1 MQVTSYQ
8 CRTRQP
14 RRGPVAAGLLLCFAS
29 IVGVAQ
35 ATEFITGFDEKL
47 KAPMAMGATELKSR
61 AQSYSASF
69 ARLRELSPTEMVTN
83 KALFLEH
90 FDLVWQI
97 NRALEDGRPMEDLS
111 ALGLVMH
118 ENGYRI
124 DYNAFPQWQPFPE
137 TLSSLVPTL
146 NMAAAGPLLI
156 NRGFRESDVAALRSF
171 IETHDLKTATS
182 ARTLPM
188 AISFSKVVKKYD
200 KIKRP
205 VGKDLVFSFLYQ
217 RGKVEAEARRAWS
230 EDLVHTLDDQR
241 VRVLHSYFTEMQ
253 GIGYWSPS
261 DTESGVANL
270 LTVMRLP
277 DYEQRA
283 TAEARGVTP

>member
-1 MQVTSYQ
+1 MQVTSYL
-8 CRTRQP
+8 CHKRS
-14 RRGPVAAGLLLCFAS
+14 RRGPLAAGLLLWFAS
-29 IVGVAQ
+29 LAGVAQ
-35 ATEFITGFDEKL
+35 AIELNDRFDEKL
-47 KAPMAMGATELKSR
+47 KAPMAMGAAELKSR
-61 AQSYSASF
+61 AQGYSASF
-69 ARLRELSPTEMVTN
+69 ARLRELSPAEQVTN
-83 KALFLEH
+83 KALFFEH

-97 NRALEDGRPMEDLS
+97 DRALEDQRPPEDLS
-111 ALGLVMH
+111 ALGLVKH
-118 ENGYRI
+118 ENGFRI

-137 TLSSLVPTL
+137 TLSSLMPTL
-146 NMAAAGPLLI
+146 NLDAAGPLLI
-156 NRGFRESDVAALRSF
+156 NRGFRESDVAALRSY
-171 IETHDLKTATS
+171 IETHDLKAATS
-182 ARTLPM
+182 SRTLPM

-230 EDLVHTLDDQR
+230 EGLVHTLDDQR

-261 DTESGVANL
+261 DTEAGIANL
-270 LTVMRLP
+270 LAIMRLP

-283 TAEARGVTP
+283 TAEAQGVTP

>member
-1 MQVTSYQ
+1 MHVTSYQ
-8 CRTRQP
+8 RLMRPPQ
-14 RRGPVAAGLLLCFAS
+14 RGRVAAVLLLWLAS
-29 IVGVAQ
+29 IAGTAQ
-35 ATEFITGFDEKL
+35 AVEFDEKL
-47 KAPMAMGATELKSR
+47 KAPRAMGAPELKST

-69 ARLRELSPTEMVTN
+69 ARMREASPAELVTN

-90 FDLVWQI
+90 FDLEWQI
-97 NRALEDGRPMEDLS
+97 NRALEDKRPLEDLS
-111 ALGLVMH
+111 ALGLVKH
-118 ENGYRI
+118 EGGLRV
-124 DYNAFPQWQPFPE
+124 DYGAFPQWQPFAE
-137 TLSSLVPTL
+137 LLASLVPTWS
-146 NMAAAGPLLI
+146 MDSVGPLLV
-156 NRGFRESDVAALRSF
+156 NRGFRASDVAALKNYVD
-171 IETHDLKTATS
+171 THDLKAATS
-182 ARTLPM
+182 ARTLPI

-200 KIKRP
+200 KLKHP
-205 VGKDLVFSFLYQ
+205 VGKDLVFAFLYQ

>member
-1 MQVTSYQ
+1 MHVTSYQ
-8 CRTRQP
+8 RLMSPPQ
-14 RRGPVAAGLLLCFAS
+14 RGRVAAVLLLWLAS
-29 IVGVAQ
+29 IAGTAQ
-35 ATEFITGFDEKL
+35 AVEFDEKL
-47 KAPMAMGATELKSR
+47 KAPRAMGAPELKST

-69 ARLRELSPTEMVTN
+69 ARMREASPAEQVTN

-90 FDLVWQI
+90 FDLEWQI

-241 VRVLHSYFTEMQ
+241 VRVLHSYFKEMQ

>member
-1 MQVTSYQ
+1 MQVTSYLCQ
-8 CRTRQP
+8 FKRLRP
-14 RRGPVAAGLLLCFAS
+14 GPVAAGLLLWFAS
-29 IVGVAQ
+29 IAGAAQ
-35 ATEFITGFDEKL
+35 AAEITNGFDEKL
-47 KAPMAMGATELKSR
+47 KAPLAMGATELKTS
-61 AQSYSASF
+61 AQGYSDRF
-69 ARLRELSPTEMVTN
+69 ARLRELSPAEQVTN

-90 FDLVWQI
+90 FDLVWQLT
-97 NRALEDGRPMEDLS
+97 RALEDKRPMEDLS
-111 ALGLVMH
+111 ALGLVKH
-118 ENGYRI
+118 EGGFRI
-124 DYNAFPQWQPFPE
+124 DYNAYPQWQPFPE

-146 NMAAAGPLLI
+146 DMAAAGPLLI

>member
-14 RRGPVAAGLLLCFAS
+14 RRGPVAASLLLCFAS

-35 ATEFITGFDEKL
+35 AVEFDERQ
-47 KAPMAMGATELKSR
+47 KAPVAMEATELKSR
-61 AQSYSASF
+61 AQSYSARF

-97 NRALEDGRPMEDLS
+97 NRALEDKRPLEDLS
-111 ALGLVMH
+111 ALGLVKH
-118 ENGYRI
+118 DGGFRI
-124 DYNAFPQWQPFPE
+124 DYSEFPEWQPFPE
-137 TLSSLVPTL
+137 VLASLVPTWS
-146 NMAAAGPLLI
+146 MDGVGPLLV
-156 NRGFRESDVAALRSF
+156 NRGFRGSDVAALKNYVD
-171 IETHDLKTATS
+171 THDLKAATS
-182 ARTLPM
+182 SRTLPI

-205 VGKDLVFSFLYQ
+205 VGKDLVFAFLYQ

-230 EDLVHTLDDQR
+230 EGLIRTLDDQR
-241 VRVLHSYFTEMQ
+241 VRVLHSYFAEMP
-253 GIGYWSPS
+253 GIGYWSSS
-261 DTESGVANL
+261 DVDAGVANL
-270 LTVMRLP
+270 LAVMRLP

-283 TAEARGVTP
+283 TAEARGVSP